1 MNLTGAGPK
10 MIAAL
15 LLAVLALPAGCSSSD
30 DGSNDPSRPTPT
42 LPPTADTYSLEVI
55 AVDVV
60 NKDSGAALEVG
71 GLPAQGGSLDVR

>member
-15 LLAVLALPAGCSSSD
+15 LLAVLALPAGCSSSG
-30 DGSNDPSRPTPT
+30 DGSGDPSRPTPT
-42 LPPTADTYSLEVI
+42 LPPTADTYSLDVI

-71 GLPAQGGSLDVR
+71 GLPAQGASLDVR

>member
-1 MNLTGAGPK
+1 MNGAGAGTRV
-10 MIAAL
+10 IAAL
-15 LLAVLALPAGCSSSD
+15 LLAVLALPAGCSRSSD
-30 DGSNDPSRPTPT
+30 GSGNGSQPTPT
-42 LPPTADTYSLEVI
+42 VPPTADTYSLEVV

>member
-1 MNLTGAGPK
+1 MNLVGARPK
-10 MIAAL
+10 IIAAL
-15 LLAVLALPAGCSSSD
+15 LLAVLALPAGCSRSG
-30 DGSNDPSRPTPT
+30 DGSGDPSRPTPT
-42 LPPTADTYSLEVI
+42 VPPTAATYSLEVI